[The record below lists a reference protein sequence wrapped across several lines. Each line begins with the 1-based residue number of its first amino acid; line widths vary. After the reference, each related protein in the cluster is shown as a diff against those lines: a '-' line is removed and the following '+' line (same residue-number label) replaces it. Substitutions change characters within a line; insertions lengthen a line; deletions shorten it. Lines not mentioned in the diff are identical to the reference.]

1 MPRVDDERAAEK
13 VAKDNA
19 SELIVKKYSMK
30 LRVRT
35 IILFIGLLCVI
46 FLILGLYIG
55 LGWKSIFNSYEDDV
69 SLANGRSILNNLA
82 IEVNNLRVK
91 IQKIKI
97 KNKSQK
103 NISFSYFH
111 FHF

>member
-55 LGWKSIFNSYEDDV
+55 LGWASIFNSYEDDV

-91 IQKIKI
+91 IQKTKIKI
-97 KNKSQK
+97 NHKK
-103 NISFSYFH
+103 IFH